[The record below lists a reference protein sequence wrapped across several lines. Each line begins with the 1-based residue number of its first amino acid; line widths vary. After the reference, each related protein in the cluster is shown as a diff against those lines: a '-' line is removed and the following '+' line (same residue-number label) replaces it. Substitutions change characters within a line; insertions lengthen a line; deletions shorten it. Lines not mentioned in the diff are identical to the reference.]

1 MASGDQDLALKGT
14 DMEEK
19 GASKEPQLTSAV
31 EPQDL
36 PGYLSWE
43 QDLEMVSKFLDRKV
57 SPAHPT
63 RGDILT
69 LFSLSIGRA
78 D

>member
-1 MASGDQDLALKGT
+1 
-14 DMEEK
+14 MEEK
-19 GASKEPQLTSAV
+19 RTSKEPQLASAV

-57 SPAHPT
+57 SPVHST
-63 RGDILT
+63 RGDILI

-78 D
+78 DRVP